1 MKEGTFIRRFTAGD
15 GREVTLRAPRWSD
28 LDDMLEFINSLIE
41 EGADISMDTPQ
52 TRESEIDWLAGHLS
66 AIEKDRKIAVAAE
79 VGGRFVGQVEVSPKG
94 GRSMHVGVLG
104 IAIREG
110 YRDFGIGTE
119 MMKEAEAQSGRLGI
133 KMMTLEVFD
142 TNDRARHVYGKLG
155 YEEVG
160 RIPTAVSKDG
170 EYIDSIIMAKE
181 IK

>member
-1 MKEGTFIRRFTAGD
+1 MKEGTFIRRFTAWD

-28 LDDMLEFINSLIE
+28 LDDMLEFINSLVE

-66 AIEKDRKIAVAAE
+66 SIEKDRKIAVAAE
-79 VGGRFVGQVEVSPKG
+79 VGGRFVGQVEVSPRG
-94 GRSMHVGVLG
+94 RRSMHVGVLG

-110 YRDFGIGTE
+110 YRDVGIGTE

-133 KMMTLEVFD
+133 EIMTLDVFD
-142 TNDRARHVYGKLG
+142 TNERARHVYRKLG

-160 RIPTAVSKDG
+160 RIPKAVSKDG
-170 EYIDSIIMAKE
+170 EYFDSIIMAKE
-181 IK
+181 IT